1 MDHSFQTDQI
11 KAQVDSVHGM
21 LGDIYEWYLSNM
33 KNAPKKAAQAKV
45 VNSSVAETNCTLEQ
59 HHDRREI
66 TFSIFLEESNKTQ
79 LTLCPKATFSPEWR
93 KAESG
98 RLFRC
103 VCGYNHKL
111 DYTCKL
117 RITASVF

>member
-1 MDHSFQTDQI
+1 M
-11 KAQVDSVHGM
+11 DSVHGM

-33 KNAPKKAAQAKV
+33 KNAPKKPAQAKV
-45 VNSSVAETNCTLEQ
+45 VSSSVAEPNYTLEQ
-59 HHDRREI
+59 HHDRREM
-66 TFSIFLEESNKTQ
+66 TFSICLEESNKTQ
-79 LTLCPKATFSPEWR
+79 LTLCAKATFSPEWL
-93 KAESG
+93 KAEGG

-117 RITASVF
+117 PMTVSVF